1 MDEEER
7 AMVAEAGAS
16 QLPKA
21 PAPPPQPD
29 QDGDAD
35 MEVEEP
41 EDPAN
46 MKIVRNYQRQDPR
59 CCWPLRAL
67 AAG

>member
-7 AMVAEAGAS
+7 AMVAEAGAP
-16 QLPKA
+16 QAKA
-21 PAPPPQPD
+21 PLPPPQPD

-35 MEVEEP
+35 MEVEEA

-46 MKIVRNYQRQDPR
+46 MKIVRDYQRQDAR
-59 CCWPLRAL
+59 Y
-67 AAG
+67 